1 MTMKKTTTTKDDND
15 NDDDDDDCSFYSQCH
30 HLHVISMDPCSV
42 LSGGSIFEQ
51 YHNVVVYLPT
61 YHC

>member
-1 MTMKKTTTTKDDND
+1 MTMKKTTTTTKDDND
-15 NDDDDDDCSFYSQCH
+15 NDDDCSFYSQCH
-30 HLHVISMDPCSV
+30 HLHVLSVDPSSV

-51 YHNVVVYLPT
+51 YHNVVVYLPA